1 MNNNKFPFHVLDDL
15 LSGFTHDDLVTA
27 ILSNES
33 VITEQAIKKVFNEM
47 LQQQINDAKATLKA
61 NMQEVLK
68 ICIDNKEV

>member
-1 MNNNKFPFHVLDDL
+1 MKNIFHVLDDL

-27 ILSNES
+27 VLSNEQ
-33 VITEQAIKKVFNEM
+33 VITEQIIKKVFNEM

-68 ICIDNKEV
+68 ICKENREG